1 MIMLKITKK
10 QGLVLSL
17 EDTFFK
23 KSHGGD
29 IILIIPSC
37 FRAKRVTLK

>member
-23 KSHGGD
+23 KSHGGGYHFD
-29 IILIIPSC
+29 HPQL
-37 FRAKRVTLK
+37 F